1 MAPVFGK
8 ELCEQFIGLEFLSK
22 GEDPQI
28 RVRKEAV
35 THLNSIGKV
44 VSHEFFEK
52 RLLPFY
58 LR

>member
-1 MAPVFGK
+1 MANIFGRD
-8 ELCEQFIGLEFLSK
+8 LCEQFIGLEFLSK
-22 GEDPQI
+22 GDDPQI

-35 THLNSIGKV
+35 THLNAIGKV
-44 VSHEFFEK
+44 VSKEFFNK

>member
-1 MAPVFGK
+1 MAKTFGR

-22 GEDPQI
+22 GEDPEI

-35 THLNSIGKV
+35 THLSSIGAV
-44 VSHEFFEK
+44 VSKEFFEK